1 MRQFIALSASI
12 ILVAACTSRSAVT
25 VRPSGNAVAPAQTA
39 ADPSEQ
45 RFVDSVLRLMT
56 IEEKLGQLNQLPGVG
71 DPTGPG
77 GAPAGVERIRRGEIG
92 SYLNV
97 VGADTTRK
105 LQRIAVEESRLHIPL
120 LFALDVIHGYRTI
133 FPVPLAEAASW
144 NPAVAERSAR
154 VAATEAAASGI
165 AWTFAPMVDVARDPR
180 WGRIVEGAGEDPV
193 LGAAFAVARVR
204 GFQGSGLRSPDAIA
218 ATAKHFAAYGA
229 AEGGRDYNIA
239 NIPERT
245 LREVY
250 LPPFHAAV
258 CAGTATLMASF
269 NEIDGV
275 PSHANQHLNTDILRR
290 EWGFNGMVVS
300 DWTGIAELLNH
311 GVGGSRADVGARAL
325 DAGVDMD
332 MVAEIYQRDLPAL
345 VRGGRVSTA
354 TLDEAVRRVLRL
366 KYRLGLFSDPYA
378 RSDAQRERVA
388 LLTAENRAA
397 ARDVARHS
405 IVLLKNER
413 GVLPLRKDLD
423 TIAVIGALAADSG
436 ATLGNWSALGQ
447 AKDAVTPLD
456 GIRRAVGPR
465 TGVLYARGAAVQ
477 GTDTSGFAE
486 ALRVARRASA
496 VVLVIGETPDMSA
509 EANSRAFLDIP
520 GVQERLATELATI
533 GKPLVVVLMN
543 GRPLAIPRL
552 SESAPAIVESW
563 FLGVETG
570 NALADVLFGDFNPGG
585 KLPATFPR
593 AVGQVPI
600 YYAHKNTGRPPVA
613 TEHYTSKYNDLPWT
627 PLYPFGFGL
636 SYTTFTSSAPRLDAT
651 TLRAGDSLGVSVDVK
666 NTGSRAG
673 DEVVQLYV
681 RDDVASVTRP
691 VMELR
696 RFQRVTLQAGESRTL
711 RFFLNAS
718 DLAFLDTSMT
728 RVVEPGSFTV
738 FAGTN
743 SASVSEAKFMLTTP
757 GGASLAV
764 PEACSQWRGSTSQSR

>member
-1 MRQFIALSASI
+1 MRSLVVLSASI
-12 ILVAACTSRSAVT
+12 IIVAACSSTMPVQSSGV
-25 VRPSGNAVAPAQTA
+25 VRPAGVT
-39 ADPSEQ
+39 ADPSEEH
-45 RFVDSVLRLMT
+45 FVDSLLAQMS
-56 IEEKLGQLNQLPGVG
+56 IEEKLGQLNQLSGVG
-71 DPTGPG
+71 EPTGPG
-77 GAPAGVERIRRGEIG
+77 GAPAGIERIRRGEVG
-92 SYLNV
+92 SIFNV

-120 LFALDVIHGYRTI
+120 VFGLDIIHGYRTT

-144 NPAVAERSAR
+144 DPSAAERSAR
-154 VAATEAAASGI
+154 VAATEAAASGL

-193 LGAAFAVARVR
+193 LGAAMAVARVR
-204 GFQGSGLRSPDAIA
+204 GFQGTSLRSRDAIA

-245 LREVY
+245 LREIY
-250 LPPFHAAV
+250 LPPFHAAA
-258 CAGTATLMASF
+258 CAGTATFMASF

-275 PSHANQHLNTDILRR
+275 PSHANRHLNTDILRR
-290 EWGFNGMVVS
+290 EWGFDGMVVS
-300 DWTGIAELLNH
+300 DWTGVAEMLNH
-311 GVGGSRADVGARAL
+311 GVGATRADVGALAL

-332 MVAEIYQRDLPAL
+332 MVAEIYARDLAAQ
-345 VRGGRVSTA
+345 VRSGRVSMT
-354 TLDEAVRRVLRL
+354 TLDEAARRVLRL
-366 KYRLGLFSDPYA
+366 KYRLGLFSDPYG
-378 RSDAQRERVA
+378 RSDAQRERAAV
-388 LLTAENRAA
+388 LTAANRAA
-397 ARDVARHS
+397 ARDVARRS
-405 IVLLKNER
+405 VVLLKNDR
-413 GVLPLRKDLD
+413 SVLPLRKDID

-436 ATLGNWSALGQ
+436 ATLGNWTAVGQ
-447 AKDAVTPLD
+447 ASDAVTPLE
-456 GIRRAVGPR
+456 GIRRAVSPR

-486 ALRVARRASA
+486 ALRVARRAS
-496 VVLVIGETPDMSA
+496 VVVVVIGETPDMSA

-520 GVQERLATELATI
+520 GVQERLATELAAT
-533 GKPLVVVLMN
+533 GKPVVVVLMN

-552 SESAPAIVESW
+552 DGAVPAIVESW

-570 NALADVLFGDFNPGG
+570 NALADVLFGDVNPGG

-593 AVGQVPI
+593 ATGQVPI
-600 YYAHKNTGRPPVA
+600 YYAHKNTGRPPDA
-613 TEHYTSKYNDLPWT
+613 ANHYTSKYNDLPWT

-636 SYTTFTSSAPRLDAT
+636 SYTTFTTSAPRLDAT

-696 RFQRVTLQAGESRTL
+696 RFRRVTLKPGESQTL
-711 RFFLNAS
+711 RFILGMS

-728 RVVEPGSFTV
+728 RVVEPGTFTV
-738 FAGTN
+738 FAGTS
-743 SASVSEAKFMLTTP
+743 SASVSEAKFTLTTP
-757 GGASLAV
+757 GAPRVAV
-764 PEACSQWRGSTSQSR
+764 PETCAQWRSR